1 MENIP
6 EEIDVMIENVDTD
19 KLHILLTFAATPPKP
34 TQEELKRM
42 ALKNLEKLFRLS
54 VPVEAS
60 QREDMKYCEKIV
72 SEYAQKEIGEDWI
85 VTFEAKQFSFGTVL
99 SGTLTMTS
107 TIDDSVF
114 ISEKLDVTILSDDDK
129 EE

>member
-1 MENIP
+1 
-6 EEIDVMIENVDTD
+6 
-19 KLHILLTFAATPPKP
+19 
-34 TQEELKRM
+34 
-42 ALKNLEKLFRLS
+42 
-54 VPVEAS
+54 
-60 QREDMKYCEKIV
+60 MKYCEKIV